1 MHNPVFSGYN
11 NTFFLRQIKHVSNI
25 FNNCERICLVI
36 LSSLSIRLY
45 ETLIRLISFGR
56 YGIIIYTF
64 ATQFQKIFMGKVAI
78 NIVTGSIQQEEI
90 IVGIDL
96 GTTNSLIAIVRGDTR
111 QPIALKDV
119 DGLAL
124 VPSIVHF
131 DEFGNTTVGNPA
143 KELLIAEPGRTIYS
157 VKRLMGKSYKDV
169 SHDAGFFA
177 YNIIDDGTDALVKI
191 QVGDKFYSPI
201 ELSSYILKEL
211 KKRAEHILKTSISK
225 AVITVPAYFN
235 DAQRQATRD
244 AGRLAGLDV
253 LRIIN
258 EPTAASLAY
267 GLGAKQGEEKTIAVY
282 DLGGG
287 TFDISVLTISNGIFE
302 VLSTNGDTYLGGDD
316 MDNAI
321 VKYWQQQLGVTDDE
335 LVNFKSLAQQFRVKA
350 ELAKVHLSDNE
361 TFEGAIDD
369 QKVSLSREQFNELIQ
384 PLVDRTITACRN
396 SLKDAGLNAKQIDA
410 VVMVGGS
417 TRVPLVKDSVRNFFG
432 RELFDSLNPDEVV
445 ALGAAVQADILA
457 GNNTEMLLLDV
468 TPLSLGIETMG
479 GLMDVL
485 IPRNSKIP
493 NKAGRQYTTQ
503 KDGQSGM
510 RISVFQGERDMVQDN
525 RKLAEFNLTG
535 IPGMPAG
542 LPKVEVTFLIDADGI
557 LKVSATE
564 LRSGVAQS
572 IDVKP
577 KYGLTD
583 EEVEKM
589 LLDSL
594 THAKDDIKTRALVEA
609 TTEAQQMLDTTQ
621 KFLIKYRETLTDE
634 EVAETDKCMQLL
646 LDAIEAKDKD
656 RIHNATEILNDVSR
670 PYAERV
676 MDSALKDAMRG
687 NKIV

>member
-1 MHNPVFSGYN
+1 MA
-11 NTFFLRQIKHVSNI
+11 KVS
-25 FNNCERICLVI
+25 
-36 LSSLSIRLY
+36 
-45 ETLIRLISFGR
+45 
-56 YGIIIYTF
+56 
-64 ATQFQKIFMGKVAI
+64 I
-78 NIVTGSIQQEEI
+78 NIATGNIQQQET

-96 GTTNSLIAIVRGDTR
+96 GTTNSLIAIVRQDE
-111 QPIALKDV
+111 QKPIALRDV

-131 DEFGNTTVGNPA
+131 DEYGNTTVGTAA
-143 KELLIAEPGRTIYS
+143 KDLLIAEPERTIYS

-169 SHDAGFFA
+169 SDHAGFFA
-177 YNIIDDGTDALVKI
+177 YKVLDDGTDSLVKV

-201 ELSSYILKEL
+201 ELSSCILKEL
-211 KKRAEHILKTSISK
+211 KHRAEHILKTNISK

-244 AGRLAGLDV
+244 AGKLAGLDV
-253 LRIIN
+253 LRIVN

-267 GLGAKQGEEKTIAVY
+267 GLGLKADEEKTIAVY

-287 TFDISVLTISNGIFE
+287 TFDVSILRITNGIFE

-316 MDNAI
+316 MDRALAQH
-321 VKYWQQQLGVTDDE
+321 WQQQLGISDDE
-335 LVNFKSLAQQFRVKA
+335 LKRDKSLAQQLRITA
-350 ELAKVHLSDNE
+350 EEAKKHLSNNDAYIGDIN
-361 TFEGAIDD
+361 G
-369 QKVSLSREQFNELIQ
+369 KGVSISREAFNALIQ
-384 PLVDRTITACRN
+384 PLIDRTIASCSN
-396 SLKDAGLNAKQIDA
+396 ALKDAGLAASQVDA

-417 TRVPLVKDSVRNFFG
+417 TRVPLVKDSIRSFFG
-432 RELFDSLNPDEVV
+432 KELHDNLDPDEVV

-457 GNNTEMLLLDV
+457 GNNTEMLLLDI

-493 NKAGRQYTTQ
+493 NKVGRQYTTQ

-510 RISVFQGERDMVQDN
+510 RISVYQGERDLVQDN
-525 RKLAEFNLTG
+525 RKLAEFNLSN
-535 IPGMPAG
+535 IPAMPAG

-572 IDVKP
+572 IEVKP
-577 KYGLTD
+577 QYGLTD

-594 THAKDDIKTRALVEA
+594 THAKEDIGTRALVEA
-609 TTEAQQMLDTTQ
+609 STEAQQMLDVTE
-621 KFLIKYRETLTDE
+621 KFLAKHREFLTEE
-634 EVAETDKCMQLL
+634 EVNTTLARMQALRE
-646 LDAIEAKDKD
+646 AINAKDKD
-656 RIHNATEILNDVSR
+656 LVQKETELLNDVSR

-676 MDSALKDAMRG
+676 MDAALKDAMKG
-687 NKIV
+687 KKVL